1 MRVSPGSE
9 RTRIAPQS
17 FSTISSAT
25 HFHLRS
31 EGELYP
37 LCAEHLHHL
46 LLFMCGASCKY
57 DAIRRSPMPSP
68 LRTGYL
74 TSSSKNL
81 PYSRTRSASVNGLEM
96 YYEIHGSGPPLVVLH
111 GAYIT
116 IETMGEICRGYLGP
130 CRPIPG
136 RKRYRDVRTR
146 LPGATRVGREWFPSS
161 GWCRPRGQR

>member
-1 MRVSPGSE
+1 MPGRGCCRDVPVSANANCDKGKRGLPRGAWLQRRNGSLADDVTLD
-9 RTRIAPQS
+9 RDGTAR
-17 FSTISSAT
+17 
-25 HFHLRS
+25 
-31 EGELYP
+31 
-37 LCAEHLHHL
+37 
-46 LLFMCGASCKY
+46 
-57 DAIRRSPMPSP
+57 RRSPMPSP

-161 GWCRPRGQR
+161 GWCRLRGQR